1 MTENLALPLPGH
13 NPVLP
18 TLGTSEFAPARS
30 RSARLLGEGL
40 RPLSP
45 SDTSLVAMETALFT
59 SLFNKSRELQ
69 LELGS
74 SHPELM

>member
-13 NPVLP
+13 NPVFP
-18 TLGTSEFAPARS
+18 ALGTAEFAPARNLP
-30 RSARLLGEGL
+30 ARLLGEGP

-45 SDTSLVAMETALFT
+45 SGTSLVATETALFT

-69 LELGS
+69 LGLGGSHAELV
-74 SHPELM
+74 